1 LFKQSTSKPSV
12 KVLERFM
19 PLVVISK
26 KALIKMQLYIEGC
39 SDEIGWLGT
48 VTKNNDNVFFI
59 DDVFLFHQDVHST
72 TTEITPEGL
81 SSFAEELLQQ
91 PDGIDIWNNIKLWG
105 HSHVNMS
112 TFSSTQDDKQMETFS
127 EGGHPW
133 FLRIIANKKGDLTID
148 LYDFQ
153 QGIIYSN
160 LLWWEETTDLER
172 AIEKQIAELKEQ
184 LANINSSII
193 ETLKPAITDEI
204 KKKVSHITNV
214 IGFNNYKYNNIYN
227 YNSYCGTI
235 NNDWFSYGDD
245 GCIKDENDVFAIF
258 SDDALMEIAQ
268 CPTYLSA
275 KQLITILEGEFDNDE
290 YMLIW
295 KTAKSKFGLKVGY

>member
-1 LFKQSTSKPSV
+1 
-12 KVLERFM
+12 
-19 PLVVISK
+19 
-26 KALIKMQLYIEGC
+26 
-39 SDEIGWLGT
+39 
-48 VTKNNDNVFFI
+48 
-59 DDVFLFHQDVHST
+59 
-72 TTEITPEGL
+72 
-81 SSFAEELLQQ
+81 
-91 PDGIDIWNNIKLWG
+91 
-105 HSHVNMS
+105 
-112 TFSSTQDDKQMETFS
+112 
-127 EGGHPW
+127 
-133 FLRIIANKKGDLTID
+133 

-214 IGFNNYKYNNIYN
+214 IGFNNYKYNNVYN